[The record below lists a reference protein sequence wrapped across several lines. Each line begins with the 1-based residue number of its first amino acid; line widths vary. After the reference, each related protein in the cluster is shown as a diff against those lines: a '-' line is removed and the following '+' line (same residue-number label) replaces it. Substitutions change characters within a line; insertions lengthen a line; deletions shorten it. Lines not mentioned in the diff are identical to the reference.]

1 MRAIKTNAEKPAWS
15 RRYLEAL
22 RRHLAQG
29 PEASRRTAHGL
40 GIQAVALGLEMLDLA
55 MMHEQALTALALS
68 NKSSASRDRII
79 RQAGFFFIEAI
90 VPLEKTHRAA
100 QESNGYLSRLNHV
113 LSRRTLELVVS
124 NRNLKKEISRRMVVE
139 RTLRQ
144 SEQHTRQLLEQS
156 RKLQEQ
162 LRHLSRRILS
172 AQEEERKRISREL
185 HDVIAQVL
193 AGINVRLAG
202 LKTDAMVNARGLTRN
217 IARTQMMVEKSVDI
231 VHRFAYDLR
240 PAVLDHLGLIPARHS
255 FVKSFA
261 QETGVRVQLTV
272 FAAVEKLSSDKRTVI
287 YRVVHEALTNV
298 GRHAHA
304 SHVEVRIQRLPR
316 AVSMRIKDNGQAF
329 DAEKILHSVK
339 NKRMGL
345 LGMRERVEM
354 VGGDFSVVS
363 APGQGTVIKARI
375 PFRYGDLAEPAHS

>member
-1 MRAIKTNAEKPAWS
+1 M
-15 RRYLEAL
+15 
-22 RRHLAQG
+22 
-29 PEASRRTAHGL
+29 
-40 GIQAVALGLEMLDLA
+40 
-55 MMHEQALTALALS
+55 
-68 NKSSASRDRII
+68 
-79 RQAGFFFIEAI
+79 
-90 VPLEKTHRAA
+90 
-100 QESNGYLSRLNHV
+100 SRLNHV